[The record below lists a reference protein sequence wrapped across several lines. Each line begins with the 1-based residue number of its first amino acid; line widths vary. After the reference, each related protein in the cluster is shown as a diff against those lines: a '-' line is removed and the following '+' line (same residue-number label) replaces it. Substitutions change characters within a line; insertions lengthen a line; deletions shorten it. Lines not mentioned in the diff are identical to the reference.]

1 MRNVFLVLVKRA
13 CMGHELCF
21 SDSVKESMLS
31 QKSMSTI

>member
-21 SDSVKESMLS
+21 FDSVKESEK
-31 QKSMSTI
+31 QH